1 MHKTKLRIVDYKEMK
16 ACENGVHAEDDNSM
30 RRRSSDGL
38 GGIFISRRED
48 KLINTPLTIVRKN
61 PGEKKERL
69 DARIFRNQ
77 CPSGRTKKRG

>member
-1 MHKTKLRIVDYKEMK
+1 
-16 ACENGVHAEDDNSM
+16 M

-61 PGEKKERL
+61 PEEKKERL
-69 DARIFRNQ
+69 DARDFSEPMFER
-77 CPSGRTKKRG
+77 RTEEGG